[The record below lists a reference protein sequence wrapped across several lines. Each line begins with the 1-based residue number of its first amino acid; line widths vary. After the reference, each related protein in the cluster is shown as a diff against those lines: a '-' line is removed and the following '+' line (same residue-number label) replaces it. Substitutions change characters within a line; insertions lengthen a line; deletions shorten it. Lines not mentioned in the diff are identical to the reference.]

1 MPKRVDKQAK
11 KEAIAKD
18 AIGLFG
24 SMGYHRARMADIAQ
38 AAGIGKGTIYEYF
51 RDKAEIF
58 RFEFDRYF
66 EAFSKGATGVLKPGD
81 TPGRQLLNLVE
92 FALTHVEA
100 WRDHCAVYM
109 DYFSQARTSDEQLF
123 SLANIYDEMR
133 ELLRGLIEEGQA
145 AGEFST
151 EFDPTAT
158 ANLLISLY
166 DGIVLHDVF
175 DRSHGGTLS
184 SMRSVAI
191 RLITSGLFSEKP
203 ASQKEEDRHE
213 IKPNP

>member
-18 AIGLFG
+18 AIGLFR
-24 SMGYHRARMADIAQ
+24 SMGYHRARMADIAR

-51 RDKAEIF
+51 RDKTEIL

-66 EAFSKGATGVLKPGD
+66 EAFSQGALGVLQPDD
-81 TPGRQLLNLVE
+81 TPGRQLLALVE

-109 DYFSQARTSDEQLF
+109 DYFSEARTSEEQLF

-133 ELLRGLIEEGQA
+133 NLLKRLIEKGQA
-145 AGEFST
+145 GGEFSQ
-151 EFDPTAT
+151 EVDPTAT
-158 ANLLISLY
+158 ADLLISLY
-166 DGIVLHDVF
+166 DGVVLHDVF

-184 SMRSVAI
+184 GMRSVVI

-203 ASQKEEDRHE
+203 GSQTGGRQT
-213 IKPNP
+213 

>member
-11 KEAIAKD
+11 REAIAKD
-18 AIGLFG
+18 AIALFR
-24 SMGYHRARMADIAQ
+24 SVGYHRARMADIAR

-51 RDKAEIF
+51 RDKPEIL

-66 EAFSKGATGVLKPGD
+66 EAFSRGALGVLDPGD
-81 TPGRQLLNLVE
+81 TPGTQLLALVE

-109 DYFSQARTSDEQLF
+109 DYFSEARTSDEQLF

-133 ELLRGLIEEGQA
+133 DLLRGLIEEGQA
-145 AGEFST
+145 IGEFST
-151 EFDPTAT
+151 EIDPTA
-158 ANLLISLY
+158 AADLLISLY
-166 DGIVLHDVF
+166 DGVVLHDVF

-184 SMRSVAI
+184 SVRSVVI
-191 RLITSGLFSEKP
+191 KLITSGLFSDKP
-203 ASQKEEDRHE
+203 APQTGGRQA
-213 IKPNP
+213 

>member
-1 MPKRVDKQAK
+1 MPKKVDKQAK
-11 KEAIAKD
+11 KEVIAKD
-18 AIGLFG
+18 AIRLFR

-51 RDKAEIF
+51 RDKTEIL
-58 RFEFDRYF
+58 RFEYDRYF
-66 EAFSKGATGVLKPGD
+66 EAFSHGAAGVLKPGEP
-81 TPGRQLLNLVE
+81 PGRQLLALVE

-109 DYFSQARTSDEQLF
+109 DYFSEARTSDEQLF

-133 ELLRGLIEEGQA
+133 DLLRGLVEEGQA
-145 AGEFST
+145 VGEFST
-151 EFDPTAT
+151 EVDPTAT
-158 ANLLISLY
+158 ADLLISLY
-166 DGIVLHDVF
+166 DGVVLHDVF

-184 SMRSVAI
+184 SMRSVVI

-203 ASQKEEDRHE
+203 ASQKEEERHE

>member
-1 MPKRVDKQAK
+1 MPKKVDKQAK

-18 AIGLFG
+18 AIGLFR

-51 RDKAEIF
+51 RDKTEIL

-66 EAFSKGATGVLKPGD
+66 EAFSQGAAGVLKPGD
-81 TPGRQLLNLVE
+81 TPGRQLLALVE

-109 DYFSQARTSDEQLF
+109 DYFSEARTSDDQLF
-123 SLANIYDEMR
+123 SLAHIYSEMR
-133 ELLRGLIEEGQA
+133 NLLGGLIERGQSD
-145 AGEFST
+145 GEISPGV
-151 EFDPTAT
+151 DPTAT
-158 ANLLISLY
+158 ANLLILLY
-166 DGIVLHDVF
+166 DGVVLHDVF

-184 SMRSVAI
+184 SMRSVVM
-191 RLITSGLFSEKP
+191 RLITSGLFSDKP
-203 ASQKEEDRHE
+203 GPQIGARQT
-213 IKPNP
+213 